1 MLAVPAP
8 SLMMLIALSIVTGPK
23 PPGSTTLIGPPA
35 AVLASAPLKVRHGA
49 GRVQPWASL
58 PPAETKLRMI
68 SPSGACA
75 RPGPAPAAST
85 SRVAAAN
92 GNSATLDM
100 NALPLTIVGL
110 MTTVQ
115 SVSHSAR
122 PSKPAA
128 SLKVDSAEAMATLEA
143 MSSHHNFR
151 PGQQNKLV
159 SEPPIA
165 APDEH
170 AQLVEADQRFR
181 AALGQAI
188 AAGGERIEAVEAT
201 VQLKRRTKL
210 PQ

>member
-1 MLAVPAP
+1 MRAAGQCACRAMRRVEEPDRLLRARRERPRRRRAAECGQQFPP
-8 SLMMLIALSIVTGPK
+8 SDGDCHTPLPCEVRKGND
-23 PPGSTTLIGPPA
+23 TTP
-35 AVLASAPLKVRHGA
+35 R
-49 GRVQPWASL
+49 
-58 PPAETKLRMI
+58 
-68 SPSGACA
+68 ACC
-75 RPGPAPAAST
+75 
-85 SRVAAAN
+85 
-92 GNSATLDM
+92 
-100 NALPLTIVGL
+100 PLT
-110 MTTVQ
+110 
-115 SVSHSAR
+115 AR
-122 PSKPAA
+122 LAPRGRPPKNGAIDHPQPGAD
-128 SLKVDSAEAMATLEA
+128 KVDMAEGMATLEA

-210 PQ
+210 AR